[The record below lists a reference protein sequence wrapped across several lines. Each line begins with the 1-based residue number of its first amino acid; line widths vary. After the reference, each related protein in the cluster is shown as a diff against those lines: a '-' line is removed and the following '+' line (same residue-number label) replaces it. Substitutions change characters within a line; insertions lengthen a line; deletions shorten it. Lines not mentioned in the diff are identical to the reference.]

1 MFVGVDPAALRRCH
15 VAVDLG
21 ASRTRIRLKNGGLI
35 VDEPSL
41 AAVDTRSGG
50 LVAVG
55 SVAARMVGRS
65 PDHIRVARPIS
76 SGTVVD
82 TELAQSMLRQMVDRR
97 IAPLWRRPGAVRAVV
112 GVPHDSGP
120 LTRKAAVVAL
130 NGLGVRKVELVDIP
144 VAAAVGC
151 GLPVDLPEAAMVVI
165 CGAATTQIA
174 VLSLGA
180 VVASIVVPVGGDA
193 IDHALGEHLRARH
206 GVEMPTGAV
215 REIYRRVDDDD
226 VISIVGKDVGSGL
239 ARTLSIESAGVRD
252 IIGTPLRALLDGITS
267 VLRRSPPDLVVD
279 LADRGIIIAGGGA
292 HIPGLDTMVRGAT
305 GMPVHVAPEPATR
318 VIDGLARIMDGRS
331 AQPQPRHPV
340 PAETR
345 AEEEPATDPEAFVPI
360 A

>member
-1 MFVGVDPAALRRCH
+1 MGVDPAALRRCH

-21 ASRTRIRLKNGGLI
+21 ASRTRVYLKNDGLV

-41 AAVDTRSGG
+41 AAVDTRTGG

-82 TELAQSMLRQMVDRR
+82 AELAQSLLRQLVEGRV
-97 IAPLWRRPGAVRAVV
+97 APLWRRPGGVRAVV
-112 GVPHDSGP
+112 GVPYDSGP
-120 LTRKAAVVAL
+120 LTRRAAVASL
-130 NGLGVRKVELVDIP
+130 AGLGVRRVELVDIP

-151 GLPVDLPEAAMVVI
+151 GLPVDLPEAAMVVV

-180 VVASIVVPVGGDA
+180 VVAASIIPVGGDA
-193 IDHALGEHLRARH
+193 VDHAIAEHLRARH
-206 GVEMPTGAV
+206 GVVMPTGAI
-215 REIYRRVDDDD
+215 REIYARLDADDLIS
-226 VISIVGKDVGSGL
+226 VIGKDVGTGL
-239 ARTLSIESAGVRD
+239 ARTVTIESAGVRD
-252 IIGTPLRALLDGITS
+252 IICTPLASLLDGITG

-279 LADRGIIIAGGGA
+279 LADRGITLAGGGA
-292 HIPGLDTMVRGAT
+292 QIPGMDALIRAAT
-305 GMPVHVAPEPATR
+305 GVPVHVAPDPQTK
-318 VIDGLARIMDGRS
+318 VIDGLARLMDGRPT
-331 AQPQPRHPV
+331 QPPRDPV
-340 PAETR
+340 HAETPS
-345 AEEEPATDPEAFVPI
+345 EEEPATDPEAFAPV